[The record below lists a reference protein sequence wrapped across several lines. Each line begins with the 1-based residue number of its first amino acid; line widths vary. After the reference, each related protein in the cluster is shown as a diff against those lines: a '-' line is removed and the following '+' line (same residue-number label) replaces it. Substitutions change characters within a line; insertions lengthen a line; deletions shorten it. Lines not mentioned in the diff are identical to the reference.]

1 MPVISKGGLQ
11 LAGRSI
17 LTRPRTSH
25 FMGPSS
31 TIQDPKP
38 CVGLPVE
45 RVPPRPGHLPGLLV
59 LLPCTSYYFP
69 TRTSAPKDGAPP
81 GHGARHP
88 AGAPEMHLKPDS
100 MNCTKR
106 GWRQEGRG
114 VP

>member
-45 RVPPRPGHLPGLLV
+45 RVPPQGTSPGFWSCSPALPTISPLEHQLLRMGPHLAMVPGIQQV
-59 LLPCTSYYFP
+59 LQKCT
-69 TRTSAPKDGAPP
+69 
-81 GHGARHP
+81 
-88 AGAPEMHLKPDS
+88 
-100 MNCTKR
+100 
-106 GWRQEGRG
+106 
-114 VP
+114 